1 MYVIA
6 DENSIYESICK
17 NQKYELKVVDK
28 KLCLFENDVII
39 DIKDWFI
46 KEGNVMIYKDGIDY
60 YFTGININSVK

>member
-28 KLCLFENDVII
+28 KLWLFENNILI

-46 KEGNVMIYKDGIDY
+46 KEGNVMIYKNGVDY
-60 YFTGININSVK
+60 YFTGINIDSMK